1 MNINN
6 NVYGS
11 LTRREGKIVWYKP
24 RTFECVFMDRD
35 AVTHP
40 YNTQKDK
47 KTISWSTYF
56 FIVTTNW
63 SPWSKKKRF
72 ICIPVNF
79 SPFFSQFDRVLCIL
93 ADLCV
98 FLFIYRARVYLDLK
112 GEITL
117 RDPWN
122 TLVNGKTILTIWAV
136 CKQFEFALYQLSLHW
151 GSWNWTAVWKKTAWK
166 LENCA
171 YKGFH
176 FSSCTVATL
185 IFV

>member
-122 TLVNGKTILTIWAV
+122 TLVNGICYASSLNLLYANSVCIEGSEIELLFEKNGLKT
-136 CKQFEFALYQLSLHW
+136 
-151 GSWNWTAVWKKTAWK
+151 GK
-166 LENCA
+166 LC
-171 YKGFH
+171 
-176 FSSCTVATL
+176 L
-185 IFV
+185 

>member
-1 MNINN
+1 MVHWPGEKARLFDISQEHLNACLWTETQ
-6 NVYGS
+6 S
-11 LTRREGKIVWYKP
+11 LTHITRKKI
-24 RTFECVFMDRD
+24 
-35 AVTHP
+35 
-40 YNTQKDK
+40 K
-47 KTISWSTYF
+47 KQLVEVLIF

-122 TLVNGKTILTIWAV
+122 TLVNGIWQFGQYASSLNLLYTNSV
-136 CKQFEFALYQLSLHW
+136 CIEGSEIELLFE
-151 GSWNWTAVWKKTAWK
+151 KKR
-166 LENCA
+166 LENWKTVLIKA
-171 YKGFH
+171 FIFH
-176 FSSCTVATL
+176 LAQL
-185 IFV
+185 QH